1 MNKKIFYVGM
11 IRSGT
16 VNFDGYDRDAIFVTH
31 IDQIITTHSLE
42 ETEATASRLIQEH
55 REFVCYPNL
64 QTVITIS
71 PGALASFFGGG
82 L

>member
-1 MNKKIFYVGM
+1 MKIIFYVGE

-16 VNFDGYDRDAIFVTH
+16 ANFDGYDRDVIFVTH
-31 IDQIITTHSLE
+31 IDQIITTHGSE
-42 ETEATASRLIQEH
+42 ETEATASRLTQEH
-55 REFVCYPNL
+55 REFVCYPDM
-64 QTVITIS
+64 QTIIAIT